1 MIISQILFLLLLI
14 FVFTEAVQRY
24 GKIYRN
30 IQLGR
35 SDEPT
40 NNKNGFRNMVLIAF
54 GQQKMFKRPIPAI
67 LHLFI
72 YVAFVITQFDL
83 LEQIIDGLTG
93 SHRVLSGFLGGFYPF
108 MISFIEV
115 LSVLAFIATVAFLSR
130 RNLLKLPRLNSRDLI
145 GWAKIDANIILIGEI
160 LLITGIFC
168 LNGADKALELNHP
181 DKYHAT
187 GFFAITSWLGPMLF
201 GHMPEFYLN
210 VISGFGWWLHIFVV
224 FGFILYLP
232 VSKHL
237 HILLAFPN
245 TYLTSDTPRG
255 KMTNIESIEAEVKN
269 MLGMPPPPQPVK
281 ETIADFGSH
290 DVFQLTQKN
299 LLEAYTCT
307 ECGRCTSVCPAHI
320 TGKKL
325 SPRKI
330 MMDVRDRMEDVGRKL
345 DDKNFIS
352 QTGDID
358 NTIGFN
364 DGRDLFD
371 HITKEEIRACTT
383 CNACVE
389 SCPVLINPLDII
401 LQLRRYEVLT
411 QSSGPSDWVPMYT
424 ALENGGS
431 PWQMSEERDAWTK
444 EITQ

>member
-1 MIISQILFLLLLI
+1 MIISHILFSLLLV
-14 FVFTEAVQRY
+14 FVFSKAY
-24 GKIYRN
+24 KSYSKIYRN
-30 IQLGR
+30 INLGR
-35 SDEPT
+35 PVKPFK
-40 NNKNGFRNMVLIAF
+40 NKDGLRNMVLIAF
-54 GQQKMFKRPIPAI
+54 GQQKMFKRPIPAV

-83 LEQIIDGLTG
+83 MEQIIDGLTG
-93 SHRVLSGFLGGFYPF
+93 SHRVLSTWVGWFYPF

-115 LSVLAFIATVAFLSR
+115 LSVLAFIATIIFLAR
-130 RNLLKLPRLNSRDLI
+130 RNLLRIPRLNSKELK
-145 GWAKIDANIILIGEI
+145 GWAKTDANLILLGEI

-168 LNGADKALELNHP
+168 LNGADKALEMNFP
-181 DKYHAT
+181 ERYHAT
-187 GFFAITSWLGPMLF
+187 GFFAINSWLGPMLF
-201 GHMPEFYLN
+201 GHMPEYFLH

-232 VSKHL
+232 TSKHL

-245 TYLTSDTPRG
+245 TYLTQNDPRG
-255 KMTNIESIEAEVKN
+255 RMTNIESIEAEVKG
-269 MLGMPPPPQPVK
+269 MLGLPPDPVVE

-290 DVFQLTQKN
+290 DIFQLTQKN

-307 ECGRCTSVCPAHI
+307 ECGRCTSVCPANI

-330 MMDVRDRMEDVGRKL
+330 MMDVRDRMQEVGKNL
-345 DDKNFIS
+345 DNRAFTS
-352 QTGDID
+352 QSGEID
-358 NTIGFN
+358 NPISYN
-364 DGRDLFD
+364 DGRDLFSYID
-371 HITKEEIRACTT
+371 KEEIRACTT

-431 PWQMSEERDAWTK
+431 PWQMSSERDAWAK
-444 EITQ
+444 EL